1 MKPDIHPKYYE
12 AKVHCGSC
20 GTEWT
25 VGSTRPEL
33 RVDVCSNCHP
43 FFTGTQN
50 IIDTAGQVE
59 RFQKRLERQAREP
72 SRRSQTLT
80 IDDGRPDGPA
90 VAIPAARP
98 ARRIAGRL
106 AGDVVQPAPPAAP
119 AGARRYAY
127 GGQALMEGV
136 LMRGRD
142 AIAVALRHPGR
153 PDRRPRPS
161 GSTRASMASPVA
173 KWPFVRGLVVLYE
186 TLSSARAG

>member
-59 RFQKRLERQAREP
+59 RFQKRLERQTRGLAPFRHALDDLTAGP
-72 SRRSQTLT
+72 RR
-80 IDDGRPDGPA
+80 
-90 VAIPAARP
+90 
-98 ARRIAGRL
+98 AGRF
-106 AGDVVQPAPPAAP
+106 DS
-119 AGARRYAY
+119 
-127 GGQALMEGV
+127 GQSRTGSRL
-136 LMRGRD
+136 
-142 AIAVALRHPGR
+142 
-153 PDRRPRPS
+153 DRR
-161 GSTRASMASPVA
+161 
-173 KWPFVRGLVVLYE
+173 
-186 TLSSARAG
+186 